1 MQPNLTRTEKA
12 YKITW
17 QEGAIKRL
25 DENTYQVKSQSNNG
39 SYVVLSTE
47 FGWKCACPDHQYRH
61 AKCKHIIAVEYSLEL
76 RHEVEQVVI
85 KTVKPIDTLSCVVCK
100 SGRVIKFGM
109 RKNRYGNV
117 QRYKCE
123 DCGKRFTY
131 NIGFERKQASPQI
144 ITTAMQL
151 YFSGESFRNV
161 QRFIKLQ
168 GLEISHVTVYN
179 WISKYTNLMQKYL
192 DRITPRLS
200 DTWRTDEIFLKV
212 KGSTKY
218 LYAIMDDETR
228 FWIAQ
233 QVADTKF
240 THDVRP
246 MFQEAKEV
254 AGKNPTVLISDG
266 ALNFHKA
273 YNKEFR
279 TLERATKHVRH
290 IHLEGDHNNNKM
302 ERLNGEI
309 RDREKVM
316 RGPKKMDS
324 VALRGY
330 QMYHNYFRTHAGLV
344 GKTPAELAGIKIEGE
359 NKFLTVIQNAV
370 ITQRA

>member
-1 MQPNLTRTEKA
+1 
-12 YKITW
+12 
-17 QEGAIKRL
+17 
-25 DENTYQVKSQSNNG
+25 
-39 SYVVLSTE
+39 
-47 FGWKCACPDHQYRH
+47 
-61 AKCKHIIAVEYSLEL
+61 
-76 RHEVEQVVI
+76 
-85 KTVKPIDTLSCVVCK
+85 
-100 SGRVIKFGM
+100 
-109 RKNRYGNV
+109 
-117 QRYKCE
+117 
-123 DCGKRFTY
+123 
-131 NIGFERKQASPQI
+131 
-144 ITTAMQL
+144 MQL

-161 QRFIKLQ
+161 QKFVQLQ
-168 GLEISHVTVYN
+168 GLAISHVTIYN

-192 DRITPRLS
+192 DKITPRLS
-200 DTWRTDEIFLKV
+200 DTWRTDEIFLKI
-212 KGSTKY
+212 KGNTKY

-240 THDVRP
+240 TYDVRP

-279 TLERATKHVRH
+279 TLERQTKHVRH

-316 RGPKKMDS
+316 RGVKKMDS
-324 VALRGY
+324 VALKGY
-330 QMYHNYFRTHAGLV
+330 QMYHNYFRTHEGLA
-344 GKTPAELAGIKIEGE
+344 GKTPADIAGIRIEGE
-359 NKFLTVIQNAV
+359 NKFLTVIQNAAS
-370 ITQRA
+370 QRF

>member
-1 MQPNLTRTEKA
+1 MTRSEKA
-12 YKITW
+12 RQIIWGK
-17 QEGAIKRL
+17 EGGAIKRL
-25 DENTYQVKSQSNNG
+25 DENTYQVESQSGNG
-39 SYVVLSTE
+39 SYVVISTE
-47 FGWKCACPDHQYRH
+47 FGWKCACADHQYRH
-61 AKCKHIIAVEYSLEL
+61 TICKHILAVEYSLEL
-76 RHEVEQVVI
+76 RHEVEAVAV
-85 KTVKPIDTLSCVVCK
+85 KTVRPIDTLSCVACK
-100 SGRVIKFGM
+100 SDRVIKFGL

-117 QRYKCE
+117 QRYNCA
-123 DCGKRFTY
+123 DCGKRFTC

-161 QRFIKLQ
+161 QKFVKLQ
-168 GLEISHVTVYN
+168 GLAISHVTIYN
-179 WISKYTNLMQKYL
+179 WISKYTSLMQKYL

-212 KGSTKY
+212 KGNTKY

-240 THDVRP
+240 TYDVRP

-254 AGKNPTVLISDG
+254 AGKNPKVLISDG

-316 RGPKKMDS
+316 RGLKKMDS
-324 VALRGY
+324 VALKGY
-330 QMYHNYFRTHAGLV
+330 QMYHNYFRTHEGLV
-344 GKTPAELAGIKIEGE
+344 GKIPAELAGIKIEGC
-359 NKFLTVIQNAV
+359 NKWLTVIQNA
-370 ITQRA
+370 AKK